1 MSPMVL
7 SPLIAREKR
16 APGRRSPLLCLGV
29 ALLLALAAPQA
40 QAQEEAPA
48 DGGRKDPLPERI
60 ERAAV
65 RFSDALERLGLYP
78 HVTSLATGGGAAPGL
93 TYFDAAAGAREIGL
107 YGSVSHSLKGD
118 SLVELRLGRIPYEPG
133 RAPSRRPGF
142 EWMPGWVAGEHG
154 EHRFFVYGQ
163 AKLLDLGAGRYL
175 EGYSDPLRQQSADVV
190 AGYRI
195 SPTLSARMEAGV
207 LAVSP
212 GPGAQSIGMEFL
224 PALDAPGLAWKRD
237 YVRLSSELAWDSRHD
252 ARLTRGGQLVSLRLE
267 TYQGWGG
274 TPGFSRL
281 ALDARHYQ
289 RLGSDRH
296 LLALRGVAS
305 LADSDGIHV
314 PYYLQD
320 SLGGG
325 SLLRSYPEHR
335 FSGDKVLA
343 FSAEYRFRAMS
354 WLQLAAFYDGGRAW
368 DGFDALGSNGFR
380 SSAGLG
386 VRLTTPNR
394 VLLRLDVARGAEGTR
409 FNAKIGY
416 AF

>member
-1 MSPMVL
+1 MFPSL
-7 SPLIAREKR
+7 SKPPGVRAARR
-16 APGRRSPLLCLGV
+16 LSSLACLGA
-29 ALLLALAAPQA
+29 ALLLAAAAPRA
-40 QAQEEAPA
+40 QAQEETPA
-48 DGGRKDPLPERI
+48 DGGKKAPLPERI

-93 TYFDAAAGAREIGL
+93 TYFDAAVGPRAIGL
-107 YGSVSHSLKGD
+107 YGSLSHSLKGD
-118 SLVELRLGRIPYEPG
+118 SLFELRLGRIPYEPG

-154 EHRFFVYGQ
+154 DHRFFIYGE

-175 EGYSDPLRQQSADVV
+175 EGYSDPLRQESVDVV
-190 AGYRI
+190 AGYRL
-195 SPTLSARMEAGV
+195 SSTLSARMEAGV
-207 LAVSP
+207 LGVSP

-237 YVRLSSELAWDSRHD
+237 YFRVSSELAWDNRHN

-267 TYQGWGG
+267 TYQGWSG

-281 ALDARHYQ
+281 SLDARHYQ
-289 RLGSDRH
+289 PLGSDRH
-296 LLALRGVAS
+296 VLALRGVAS
-305 LADSDGIHV
+305 FADSDGIHV

-335 FSGDKVLA
+335 FSGDKLLA
-343 FSAEYRFRAMS
+343 FSAEYRFQAVS

-368 DGFDALGSNGFR
+368 DGFDALGSSGFR
-380 SSAGLG
+380 SSAGVG